1 MTRKKKLQENN
12 EEEHT
17 DETWLIP
24 YSDLLTLLLALFI
37 VLFSMRSDDVDRTNL
52 LFDSLN
58 EALNTFMLFEGSGG
72 EQSPVDPNK
81 QPVTGNDRSEEKP
94 SGTEDE
100 QDAKDKKPHKGT
112 SVNDKNEQQ
121 LQDLMNDLQE
131 HIEENNLKAEIT
143 LNDINEGIQITL
155 KDRIVFDSGSD
166 HIKDNFIPSLDEFT
180 RILTKLDNPI
190 IIEGHTDNRPI
201 HNSRFTSNWE
211 LSGARAAAVLHYF
224 QNNGI
229 NPNRLRFTGYGEY
242 KPIAGNDTAENR
254 ELNRR
259 VNIIVL
265 RK

>member
-1 MTRKKKLQENN
+1 
-12 EEEHT
+12 
-17 DETWLIP
+17 
-24 YSDLLTLLLALFI
+24 
-37 VLFSMRSDDVDRTNL
+37 MRSEDVDRTNL

-58 EALNTFMLFEGSGG
+58 EALNTFMIFEGSGG
-72 EQSPVDPNK
+72 EQTPGEPNK
-81 QPVTGNDRSEEKP
+81 QPVTGDE
-94 SGTEDE
+94 GTEKQPTGSEDE
-100 QDAKDKKPHKGT
+100 KTDQDDEKKPQKGF

-121 LQDLMNDLQE
+121 LQDLMTDLQE
-131 HIEENNLKAEIT
+131 HIEANNLNAEMSLT
-143 LNDINEGIQITL
+143 DISSGIQITL
-155 KDRIVFDSGSD
+155 RDKIVFDSGSD
-166 HIKDNFIPSLDEFT
+166 HIQVNFIPSLDEIT
-180 RILTKLDNPI
+180 RIIAKLDNPI

-229 NPNRLRFTGYGEY
+229 DPNRLRFTGYGEF
-242 KPIAGNDTAENR
+242 KPIAGNDTPQNR